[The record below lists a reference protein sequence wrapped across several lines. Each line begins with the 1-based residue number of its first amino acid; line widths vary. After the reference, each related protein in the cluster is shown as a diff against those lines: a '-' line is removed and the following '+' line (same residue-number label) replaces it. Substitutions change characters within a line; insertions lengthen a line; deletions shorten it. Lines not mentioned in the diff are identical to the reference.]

1 MARYQRNNIIFRI
14 ASSDAIGKFK
24 CMQAGAFVELARKDL
39 KFNDIAKEI
48 VLLEYDR
55 FSQWLLRIERI
66 CLVAQEGQM
75 SHSLRQA
82 IQESYREEIRVVE
95 NVLDAHPD
103 VFCSKAVAFTR
114 IIHEYATALMIDRM
128 NESMNEPVDRA
139 FEQVVMLV
147 TNYLQHILMSMHEF
161 NNNQLLKRKPPFLCL
176 VDSIVNI
183 NTGDDRFQTMILRAN
198 YFKHLG
204 CGNTFALKN
213 YASHDM
219 FEDARD
225 FLAKSDINLIRE
237 IADENKPEIDSPAYA
252 IDQESTI
259 TSHP

>member
-39 KFNDIAKEI
+39 KFNEIAKEI

-66 CLVAQEGQM
+66 CLSAGEGPMLQ
-75 SHSLRQA
+75 SLRQA

-103 VFCSKAVAFTR
+103 VFCTKAVAFTR
-114 IIHEYATALMIDRM
+114 IIHGYATNLMLDRM
-128 NESMNEPVDRA
+128 AESMNETVDRA
-139 FEQVVMLV
+139 FEQVVMFV

-161 NNNQLLKRKPPFLCL
+161 NNNYLLKNKPPFLCL
-176 VDSIVNI
+176 VDSIVNVS
-183 NTGDDRFQTMILRAN
+183 TGTDRFSSMLERAKFFN
-198 YFKHLG
+198 TVG
-204 CGNTFALKN
+204 CGDTYALKN
-213 YASHDM
+213 YASKDM
-219 FEDARD
+219 FGAAHEV
-225 FLAKSDINLIRE
+225 LAAGGITLIKE
-237 IADENKPEIDSPAYA
+237 VIDENKPEIDSPAYS
-252 IDQESTI
+252 IEPESNI
-259 TSHP
+259 SHP